1 MISTSPILGG
11 EGEVERD
18 RIRAGVGVGV
28 EGAEGEVDEQAI
40 TVSVETSKRKYLRA
54 DIGNSP
60 QGLV

>member
-1 MISTSPILGG
+1 
-11 EGEVERD
+11 VERD
-18 RIRAGVGVGV
+18 RIRASVGVGV
-28 EGAEGEVDEQAI
+28 EGAEDEVDEQAI